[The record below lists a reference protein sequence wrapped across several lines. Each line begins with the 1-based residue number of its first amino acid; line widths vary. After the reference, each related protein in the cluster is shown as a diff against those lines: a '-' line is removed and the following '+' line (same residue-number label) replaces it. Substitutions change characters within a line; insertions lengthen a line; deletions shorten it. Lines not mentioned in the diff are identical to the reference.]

1 MNAPEIVVEGL
12 SRRYGSVVAL
22 DDVSFNVPGG
32 SIIGLLGRNGAG
44 KTTLMGH
51 ITGQI
56 RPTHGWVTVGGK
68 DPFENSEVQESLVFI
83 RDNQRYPDD
92 YKLKHALRAAKAF
105 HPEWDDNLAEEL
117 VDVFRLPR
125 KKPVVKKFSRGQLS
139 ALGIVIGL
147 ASKAPLSIF
156 DEPYLGLDA
165 TARQKFYDVLIREF
179 QNTERTVFLST
190 HLIDEMAPLLQH
202 VIILEKGKKVFD
214 GSAEDAGNLAYAAAG
229 MSASIEKF
237 AVGKAVLTK
246 HQIGSL
252 ASFTFS
258 GALTEA
264 IRAEAK
270 AAGVEVSTA
279 TLQQAVSA
287 MGADDSDDY
296 EELETRKGG
305 KR

>member
-12 SRRYGSVVAL
+12 SRHYGNVVAL
-22 DDVSFNVPGG
+22 DDVSFTVPAG
-32 SIIGLLGRNGAG
+32 SIVGLLGRNGAG

-56 RPTHGWVTVGGK
+56 RTTNGKVTVGGK
-68 DPFENSEVQESLVFI
+68 TPFENSEVQESLVFI

-92 YKLKHALRAAKAF
+92 YKLIHALRAAKAF
-105 HPEWDDNLAEEL
+105 HPEWDDDLAEEL

-179 QNTERTVFLST
+179 HKTERTVFLST
-190 HLIDEMAPLLQH
+190 HLIDEMAPLLEH
-202 VIILEKGKKVFD
+202 VIVLEKGKKIFD

-229 MSASIEKF
+229 MSPAVEKF
-237 AVGKAVLTK
+237 AVGKTALTK

-252 ASFTFS
+252 ASFTFA
-258 GALTEA
+258 GAITDE
-264 IRAEAK
+264 IRADAK
-270 AAGVEVSTA
+270 AAGVEVSAA

-287 MGADDSDDY
+287 LGAEGSDDF
-296 EELETRKGG
+296 EETPYRKGG
-305 KR
+305 NR